1 MGGYEYDIG
10 VIGGGSGGLTV
21 AAGAAQFGAKTLL
34 VEKEGRLGG
43 DCLHYGC
50 VPSKTLI
57 RTAKVCHLI
66 RNARQYGLP
75 EAAQGQVD
83 FRDVARRIQ
92 SVIADIQGHD
102 SPERFCGLGVRVEF
116 GEPVFTD
123 EHTVRLSGKSFTA
136 RSWVISTGSSPA
148 IPAIDGLDRTPYLTN
163 REIFYLDRLPRSI
176 ITIGGGPI
184 ATEMAQAFT
193 RLGTRVTVLQRGGQI
208 LSKEDRDM
216 ADTLMEAM
224 AAEGVEFHLNT
235 SIVSARDLG
244 SEREVVIRTAD
255 GKTSRLMA
263 EAILVATGRVPNLG
277 GLGLEAI
284 GVESDEKGLRLDNRL
299 RTTHKHIYGAGD
311 VTGRYIFT
319 HAAGY
324 EGAVALT
331 NAILRLP
338 RKVDYTFFPWCT
350 YTDPELASIGM
361 NEKRAKDAGIEYSV
375 WVEEFRANDRSLA
388 EGEKVGRLK
397 MLLDEREK
405 PIGVQILGP
414 HSGELISEWVAA
426 LSGRVR
432 LSTLAGAVHPYP
444 TLSEINKKVAGSFF
458 GTKLFSEK
466 VKKGLRFFFSLKGRA
481 CKMQ

>member
-1 MGGYEYDIG
+1 MGSYEYDIG

-57 RTAKVCHLI
+57 RTANVCHLI

-92 SVIADIQGHD
+92 SVMADIQGYD
-102 SPERFCGLGVRVEF
+102 SPERFCRLGVRVEF

-123 EHTVRLSGKSFTA
+123 EHTVRLNGKSFAA
-136 RSWVISTGSSPA
+136 RSWVVSTGSSPA
-148 IPAIDGLDRTPYLTN
+148 IPAIDGLDGIPYLTN
-163 REIFYLDRLPRSI
+163 REIFYLERLPRSL
-176 ITIGGGPI
+176 ITIGAGPI

-208 LSKEDRDM
+208 LSKEDKDM

-224 AAEGVEFHLNT
+224 ASEGVEFHLNT

-244 SEREVVIRTAD
+244 SEREVVVRTAD
-255 GKTSRLMA
+255 GKTSGLRA
-263 EAILVATGRVPNLG
+263 EAILVAVGRAPNLG
-277 GLGLEAI
+277 GLGLETI
-284 GVESDEKGLRLDNRL
+284 GVEFDEKGLILDNRL

-331 NAILRLP
+331 NAVLRLP

-361 NEKRAKDAGIEYSV
+361 NEKRAKEAGIEYSV

-426 LSGRVR
+426 LGGRVR

-481 CKMQ
+481 CRMQ